1 MKEFRQ
7 LEIVQERMTD
17 QTLKKEVFPEYKQT
31 LDRIRQMVA
40 LFYEKY
46 AVDGKVSL
54 ADAMKYGRLDKLEA
68 DIQKELKQLGRA
80 QVRKT
85 KKLLKDIY
93 KESFYRT
100 AFAIEKQVSQL

>member
-1 MKEFRQ
+1 
-7 LEIVQERMTD
+7 MTD

-40 LFYEKY
+40 LFYEKH

-54 ADAMKYGRLDKLEA
+54 SDAMKYGRLDKLEA

-80 QVRKT
+80 QVRQT
-85 KKLLKDIY
+85 RKLLKDVY
-93 KESFYRT
+93 LESYMRT
-100 AFAIEKQVSQL
+100 AYGIENQVAKL

>member
-1 MKEFRQ
+1 MMEFRQ

-40 LFYEKY
+40 LFYERY

-54 ADAMKYGRLDKLEA
+54 ADAMKYGRLDKLEV

-80 QVRKT
+80 QVRQT
-85 KKLLKDIY
+85 RKLLKDVY
-93 KESFYRT
+93 LESYMRT
-100 AFAIEKQVSQL
+100 AYGIENQVAKL

>member
-1 MKEFRQ
+1 M
-7 LEIVQERMTD
+7 VN
-17 QTLKKEVFPEYKQT
+17 QTLKKEVFPTYKQT

-68 DIQKELKQLGRA
+68 DIQKELKALGRV
-80 QVRKT
+80 QVKQTR
-85 KKLLKDIY
+85 KLLKDVY
-93 KESFYRT
+93 LESYMRT
-100 AFAIEKQVSQL
+100 AYGIENQVAKLGD